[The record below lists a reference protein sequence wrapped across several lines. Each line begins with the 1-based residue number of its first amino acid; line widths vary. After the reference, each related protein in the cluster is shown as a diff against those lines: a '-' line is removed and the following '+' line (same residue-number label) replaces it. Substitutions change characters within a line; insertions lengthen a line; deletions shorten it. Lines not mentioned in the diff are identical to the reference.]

1 MDYLNRQGETV
12 YLKACTDVLYK
23 HLNMGRNVRPLL
35 LNKTA
40 DEVKAYIQ
48 SQLREREIYYQKAQ
62 YTFDVTLLD
71 QYEKIKLAVTQLRAL
86 LNL

>member
-1 MDYLNRQGETV
+1 
-12 YLKACTDVLYK
+12 
-23 HLNMGRNVRPLL
+23 MGRNVRPLL

-48 SQLREREIYYQKAQ
+48 SQLRERETYYQKAQ